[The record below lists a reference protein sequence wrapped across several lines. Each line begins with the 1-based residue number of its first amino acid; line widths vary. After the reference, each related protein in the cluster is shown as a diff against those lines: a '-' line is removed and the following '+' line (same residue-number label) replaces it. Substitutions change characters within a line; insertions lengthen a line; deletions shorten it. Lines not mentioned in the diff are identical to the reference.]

1 MWKMTKT
8 FSTKRLKTEKLEHK
22 ANLYKKK
29 ETIKVEQQ
37 QQKKELKDY
46 NDNKQI

>member
-8 FSTKRLKTEKLEHK
+8 FSTKRSKTEKLEHK

-29 ETIKVEQQ
+29 EKIKDEQQ
-37 QQKKELKDY
+37 QQEKELKEY
-46 NDNKQI
+46 NDHKQI